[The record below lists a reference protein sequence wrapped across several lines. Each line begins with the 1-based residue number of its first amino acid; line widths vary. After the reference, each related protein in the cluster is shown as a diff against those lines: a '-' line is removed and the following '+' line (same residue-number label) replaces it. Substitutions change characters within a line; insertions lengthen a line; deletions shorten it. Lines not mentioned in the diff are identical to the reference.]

1 MLTIEKILFPTD
13 LSESSLQALPL
24 ATHLAELH
32 GSDLHMFHAYVMHS
46 LAAINDDDLYP
57 GEGEA
62 RWALEESVAGV
73 TWNRVVHSIGRAV
86 HAAPAILEFAN
97 EHDIDLIVMG
107 SHGRRGFRRLL
118 LGSVTE
124 EVVRLAK
131 CPVLVIRDDPDT
143 ITPLTI
149 SRVLVPVDFSHHG
162 SMAASYGRELA
173 SAWNAN
179 LELLHVMEPA
189 PYADAE
195 LSFPRLTD
203 EQEVRSFAEDHLAG
217 IAENMGID
225 HPACIKVVSGYAADV
240 IISES
245 ARADGTVIVMP
256 SHGYRG
262 FERVLL
268 GSVTER
274 VLRRAPCPV
283 LVLRADGK
291 ELRPRSALHG
301 MEAVVGVHTPGG

>member
-32 GSDLHMFHAYVMHS
+32 GSDLHMFHVYVLHS
-46 LAAINDDDLYP
+46 LGAIDNDELYP
-57 GEGEA
+57 GESEA
-62 RWALEESVAGV
+62 RWALEESLADAA
-73 TWNRVVHSIGRAV
+73 WNRVIHSVSRAV
-86 HAAPAILEFAN
+86 HAAPAILEYAN

-118 LGSVTE
+118 IGSVTE

-131 CPVLVIRDDPDT
+131 CPVLVMRDDPTDT
-143 ITPLTI
+143 APTRID
-149 SRVLVPVDFSHHG
+149 RVLVPVDFSHHG
-162 SMAASYGRELA
+162 NMGASYGREFA
-173 SAWNAN
+173 SAWDAN

-195 LSFPRLTD
+195 SSFPRLTD

-225 HPACIKVVSGYAADV
+225 HPACIKVVSGHAADV
-240 IISES
+240 IISEA
-245 ARADGTVIVMP
+245 ARTAGTVIVMP
-256 SHGYRG
+256 SHGYHG
-262 FERVLL
+262 LERVLL

-291 ELRPRSALHG
+291 ELRPGSAVHG
-301 MEAVVGVHTPGG
+301 AEAAVGVHRPGG

>member
-13 LSESSLQALPL
+13 LSESSLRAFPL

-32 GSDLHMFHAYVMHS
+32 GSDLHLFHAYVLHS
-46 LAAINDDDLYP
+46 LAAIDSIEPYP
-57 GEGEA
+57 GEEEA
-62 RWALEESVAGV
+62 RWALEESLTDIA
-73 TWNRVVHSIGRAV
+73 WNRVVHSVGRAV
-86 HAAPAILEFAN
+86 HAAPAILDYAD
-97 EHDIDLIVMG
+97 EHNVDLIVMR

-124 EVVRLAK
+124 EVVRMAR
-131 CPVLVIRDDPDT
+131 CPVLVVRDIPAVEVPT
-143 ITPLTI
+143 EIN
-149 SRVLVPVDFSHHG
+149 RVLVPIDFSHHG
-162 SMAASYGRELA
+162 SMAAGYGRELA
-173 SAWNAN
+173 SACNAN
-179 LELLHVMEPA
+179 LELLHVVEPA

-195 LSFPRLTD
+195 LSFPRLRN
-203 EQEVRSFAEDHLAG
+203 EEELRSFAEYHLAG
-217 IAENMGID
+217 IAEDMGIK
-225 HPACIKVVSGYAADV
+225 HPTCVKVVSGHAADV

-245 ARADGTVIVMP
+245 GLTAGTVIVMP

-274 VLRRAPCPV
+274 VLRRARCPV

-291 ELRPRSALHG
+291 ELRPRSALQAA
-301 MEAVVGVHTPGG
+301 EAVVGVHTPGG